1 MNKIAIVTDSTAD
14 IPKDLIE
21 KYKIKIVPLYVNFE
35 DGSYLENGVDL
46 TSKQFYEKLENAK
59 KQVTTSQPTPQ
70 DFIKT
75 YEELLKDNKAI
86 ISIHISQKMSGTFAS
101 AEMAG
106 KELSGNDIEVIDSQ
120 LVHMPLCILV
130 IRAAELALDGKS
142 KEEILNDINE
152 LKQRITILFIPSSLK
167 YLIMNG
173 RIGRAKGL
181 IASVL
186 EICPILT
193 LHAGEVSQFKTTRRF
208 SQAKNEL
215 INSMKSMVKDT
226 NKLMVIVSDS
236 NAKTEGDEMAQR
248 VKEAFTP
255 KQIMRADI
263 GAVVGNNLGPGG
275 IAVTFY
281 EEQD

>member
-1 MNKIAIVTDSTAD
+1 
-14 IPKDLIE
+14 
-21 KYKIKIVPLYVNFE
+21 
-35 DGSYLENGVDL
+35 
-46 TSKQFYEKLENAK
+46 
-59 KQVTTSQPTPQ
+59 
-70 DFIKT
+70 
-75 YEELLKDNKAI
+75 
-86 ISIHISQKMSGTFAS
+86 
-101 AEMAG
+101 
-106 KELSGNDIEVIDSQ
+106 
-120 LVHMPLCILV
+120 
-130 IRAAELALDGKS
+130 
-142 KEEILNDINE
+142 
-152 LKQRITILFIPSSLK
+152 
-167 YLIMNG
+167 MNG

-236 NAKTEGDEMAQR
+236 NAKAEGDEMAQR